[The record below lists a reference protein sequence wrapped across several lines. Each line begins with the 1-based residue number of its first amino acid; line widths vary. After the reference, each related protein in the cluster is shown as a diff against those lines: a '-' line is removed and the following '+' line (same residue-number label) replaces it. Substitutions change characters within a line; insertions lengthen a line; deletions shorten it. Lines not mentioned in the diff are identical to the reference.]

1 MYGPSKHTV
10 EPTDSLAFCPSGVS
24 KQEWQV
30 RVDLAASYRLL
41 HHFRMTD
48 LIYNHISARMPGS
61 HDQFLINAYGLMYH
75 EITASNLVVVDV
87 DGKVLQDPTGLGIN
101 PGGFTIHSAVHMA
114 RPDIACVMHTH
125 TAATI
130 AIACMRRGL
139 LPLTQHAM
147 RFNGRIAY
155 HDYAGVYFTDDER
168 RRLIASL
175 GKLQVMV
182 LRNHGSLVCGR
193 SIVEAFDL
201 MYYFERACQAQVS
214 LLSCGEE
221 LVLPDEGVAEQVA
234 KVFEAPDRKA
244 SARIWPALLRM
255 LDQNDPGYRQ

>member
-1 MYGPSKHTV
+1 MNAAIDPDT
-10 EPTDSLAFCPSGVS
+10 LATAGAAKRPADIGED
-24 KQEWQV
+24 EWQV

-48 LIYNHISARMPGS
+48 LIYNHISARVPGR
-61 HDQFLINAYGLMYH
+61 HDRFLINAYGLMYH

-87 DGKVLQDPTGLGIN
+87 DGDVIRDTTGLGIN

-114 RPDIACVMHTH
+114 RPDVACVMHTH

-130 AIACMRRGL
+130 AVACLRRGL

-147 RFNGRIAY
+147 RFTGRIAF

-168 RRLIASL
+168 RRLVESL
-175 GKLQVMV
+175 GQRQVMI
-182 LRNHGSLVCGR
+182 LRNHGSLVCAR

-201 MYYFERACQAQVS
+201 MYYFERACQAQAT
-214 LLSCGEE
+214 LLACGEE
-221 LVLPDEGVAEQVA
+221 LVYPDAGVAEQVA
-234 KVFEAPDRKA
+234 AVFEAPDRKA
-244 SARIWPALLRM
+244 NTRIWPALLRM
-255 LDQNDPGYRQ
+255 LDQTDAGYRA